1 MSEDVAG
8 SRTPQEEA
16 LAEEIER
23 TRQQLGGTVEALAAK
38 ADVKGRAQRRAAE
51 VTGNLRGKARAA
63 RDKVAGQARDRAAA
77 AGRGVREAAPAAQR
91 SAGQAV
97 ATARE
102 HGGKVAV
109 AVAVAVLA
117 WLAVRRLRN

>member
-8 SRTPQEEA
+8 GRPPEEEA
-16 LAEEIER
+16 LAEEIEH
-23 TRQQLGGTVEALAAK
+23 TRQQMGETVEALAAK
-38 ADVKGRAQRRAAE
+38 ANVKGRAQRRAAE

-63 RDKVAGQARDRAAA
+63 KDKVTGQAGDRAAA
-77 AGRGVREAAPAAQR
+77 AGRGVREVTSAPQR

-109 AVAVAVLA
+109 AVAVFVLA
-117 WLAVRRLRN
+117 WLAVRRLRK